1 MADDV
6 LLPFEGLAAGIAG
19 EEPLVAV
26 DVLLV
31 DLQIAAVG
39 EGLHASLTAVDD
51 VCFHSMVCAR
61 GRNSSAHSSKFLR
74 ELW

>member
-6 LLPFEGLAAGIAG
+6 LLPFERLGAGFAG

-31 DLQIAAVG
+31 DLQVAAVG
-39 EGLHASLTAVDD
+39 EGLHASLAAVDD
-51 VCFHSMVCAR
+51 VGFHSVVCA
-61 GRNSSAHSSKFLR
+61 GREKNLAHDPTP
-74 ELW
+74 